1 MWSNWHFNLK
11 RKYALRKLALVFAA
25 LSLGACSSL
34 PMDRLN
40 PVSWFGDDEVNPPR
54 ELVDIAAE
62 VDVRPLWSVNV
73 GNGQGDNYT
82 KLTPT
87 IDGAV
92 IYAASENGT
101 VVAVD
106 KDSGDVLWRNR
117 LDDVIITGGVGTGGG
132 LVVFGTRDAEVV
144 ALNQADGEI
153 AWISQVTS
161 EVVAPPISN
170 NDVVVVQTVDD
181 KVAALE
187 VSNGERRWIYEST
200 QPALTLRGTS
210 RPVITDLDTVVAG
223 FSNGTL
229 VSVSAEDGVWRW
241 EERVAVPDGRYDID
255 RVIDV
260 DGDLLLDGGRVLAS
274 SYQGNLIALDVV
286 SGRIV
291 WGLEDASSYHGL
303 AQGFGNLYYCNDES
317 LVIAV
322 RDNSED
328 VAWENEDLQYRSV
341 TAPTAVTNYVAVAD
355 FEGYLHL
362 ISQIDGRI
370 VGRTRV
376 DNDGVRAKLLAD
388 DGRLFAFGN
397 SGSLVALELQ

>member
-1 MWSNWHFNLK
+1 MWLTRHLLNIPAEQIK
-11 RKYALRKLALVFAA
+11 RAGLLSLVLALTGCANF
-25 LSLGACSSL
+25 
-34 PMDRLN
+34 DFN
-40 PVSWFGDDEVNPPR
+40 PASWFGDDEVNPPK
-54 ELVDIAAE
+54 ELVEIEEE
-62 VDVRPLWSVNV
+62 VTLRRAWSVNV

-82 KLTPT
+82 ELTPAVE
-87 IDGAV
+87 DGI
-92 IYAASENGT
+92 IYAASENGV
-101 VVAVD
+101 VVAVELS
-106 KDSGDVLWRNR
+106 SGNLLWRNR
-117 LDDVIITGGVGTGGG
+117 LDDIVLTGGVGTGGG
-132 LVVFGTRDAEVV
+132 LVAFGTRDAEVI
-144 ALNQADGEI
+144 ALSQENGETV
-153 AWISQVTS
+153 WTSQVTS
-161 EVVAPPISN
+161 EVVAPPVG
-170 NDVVVVQTVDD
+170 NDDIIVVQTVDD

-210 RPVITDLDTVVAG
+210 TPVITPLGTVVAG

-229 VSVSAEDGVWRW
+229 VSVSAADGVWRW

-260 DGDLLLDGGRVLAS
+260 DGDLLLDGNRVIAS

-303 AQGFGNLYYCNDES
+303 ARGFGNLYYCNDES
-317 LVIAV
+317 VVVAV
-322 RDNSED
+322 RDNSENI
-328 VAWENEDLQYRSV
+328 AWENEDLQFRSV
-341 TAPTAVTNYVAVAD
+341 TAPTAINNYVAVAD

-376 DNDGVRAKLLAD
+376 DSDGVRAKLLAV
-388 DGRLFAFGN
+388 DGRLIAFGN
-397 SGSLVALELQ
+397 SGNLTAYSLQ